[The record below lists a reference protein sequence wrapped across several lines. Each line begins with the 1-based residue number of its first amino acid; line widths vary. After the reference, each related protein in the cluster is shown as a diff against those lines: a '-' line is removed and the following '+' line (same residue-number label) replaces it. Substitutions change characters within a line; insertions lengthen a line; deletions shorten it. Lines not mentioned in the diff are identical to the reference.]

1 MQTEMPDYTHI
12 AIHPKSLRPAF
23 LSAGGVSV
31 STPGQSRSRI
41 SDGRTARVQVSRL
54 VELSCRAVTQMNCD

>member
-1 MQTEMPDYTHI
+1 MQTEMPDCTHI

-31 STPGQSRSRI
+31 STPGQSSSRI
-41 SDGRTARVQVSRL
+41 SDGRTAYRCLDWWSCH
-54 VELSCRAVTQMNCD
+54 VER